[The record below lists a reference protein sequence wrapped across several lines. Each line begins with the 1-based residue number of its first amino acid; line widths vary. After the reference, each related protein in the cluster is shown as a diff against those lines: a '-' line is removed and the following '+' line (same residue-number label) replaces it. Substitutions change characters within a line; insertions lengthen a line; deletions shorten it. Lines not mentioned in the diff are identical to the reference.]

1 LRKRVSE
8 GGVTVQGISGN
19 HAVFF
24 GLDLDP
30 DVRAGCLGWSVHRVD
45 HSSQPP
51 EQYWM
56 SGFKTFRSVV
66 PQPDPKTLYSTRDH
80 PMQTF
85 YWSDYTAKPGHDYTY
100 RFVPRYGAPKNLQDR
115 DGVEATID
123 ISTSDP
129 TQGTHGVYF
138 NRGVAASQAYANKFE
153 LPPNKLSGEK
163 QAEALQWL
171 SRGLVEAILAFIG
184 QASSPGQALRAA
196 VYEFTQ
202 PDVLAAFKK
211 AHDDGADVQ
220 VVYHAKAD
228 DIGDG
233 NRKAI
238 ATAELPPEILTERTN
253 AKIAHNKFIV
263 FCEKNDDGSLSP
275 QSVWTGSTNLSEGGI
290 FGHSNVGHA
299 VRDPAVAGRFLDLW
313 GQLAQNPETPALRT
327 WVSTNSAFD
336 AADAGADGI
345 HTLFSPRSGLAPLN
359 WYAKEFGGGVS
370 SVHITEA
377 FGMGTIF
384 EKALE
389 DYTGNGL
396 HYVLLDKRDD
406 NQDQWS
412 ADHKVF
418 VSVGTLGGPSTLAR
432 WAKEALTGF
441 NPRVPYLH
449 TKVLLIDPLGANPT
463 VITGSANFSPASTSA
478 NDENMLVISG
488 DTELA
493 DVYFTEF
500 SRIFNHFYVRYWAS
514 ELKKRHTGEPTDTTS
529 FLAEDDSWS
538 ERYFTPGGPKYL
550 QRVLYSS
557 QVEGNAA

>member
-1 LRKRVSE
+1 MRKRVSE

-30 DVRAGCLGWSVHRVD
+30 DARDGCLGWSVHRVD
-45 HSSQPP
+45 HSSPTP

-66 PQPDPKTLYSTRDH
+66 PQPDPKTFYSSRFH

-100 RFVPRYGAPKNLQDR
+100 RFVPRYGAPKDLQDH

-129 TQGTHGVYF
+129 AQGTHGVYF
-138 NRGVAASQAYANKFE
+138 NRGVAASQAYANKFG
-153 LPPNKLSGEK
+153 LPPDKLSGEK

-202 PDVLAAFKK
+202 PDVLAAFKQ

-228 DIGDG
+228 EIGDG
-233 NRKAI
+233 NRTAI
-238 ATAELPPEILTERTN
+238 AAAGLPQEILTERTN
-253 AKIAHNKFIV
+253 AQIAHNKFIV
-263 FCEKNDDGSLSP
+263 FCTKNGDGSLAP

-299 VRDPAVAGRFLDLW
+299 VRDAAVAGRFLDLW
-313 GQLAQNPETPALRT
+313 TQLEPNPKAATLRD
-327 WVSTNSAFD
+327 WISSNSPFD

-345 HTLFSPRSGLAPLN
+345 HTLFSPRHGLAPLN

-377 FGMGTIF
+377 FGMGAIF
-384 EKALE
+384 ETALE
-389 DYTGNGL
+389 GYTGNGL
-396 HYVLLDKRDD
+396 HYVLLDKRDT
-406 NQDQWS
+406 NQDVWS

-418 VSVGTLGGPSTLAR
+418 VSVGSQGGPSTLAR
-432 WAKEALTGF
+432 WARETLTGF

-449 TKVLLIDPLGANPT
+449 TKVLMIDPLGANPT
-463 VITGSANFSPASTSA
+463 VITGSANFSPASTSS
-478 NDENMLVISG
+478 NDENMLVVSG

-500 SRIFNHFYVRYWAS
+500 SRIFNHFYTRYWAS

-529 FLAEDDSWS
+529 FLAEDDSWL
-538 ERYFTPGGPKYL
+538 ERYFRPGSPKYM
-550 QRVLYSS
+550 QRVLYST
-557 QVEGNAA
+557 QVEGNA